1 MGGMTEHT
9 GALRIAVWQA
19 ASAPGDLDANLAK
32 LDDAAG
38 RAAAEGAGLLVTPEM
53 YVTGY
58 NLGPIIT
65 DLAAE
70 QPLERVADIA
80 ARHGI
85 AIVAG
90 GPERL
95 DEAHAS
101 NVSEEPAKGVAN
113 AAWFF
118 DDRGDVLARHRKI
131 HLFGDVDRAL
141 FDAGDAPI
149 TIVRYRGLTIAM
161 LVCFDVEYP
170 ESVRAAAR
178 AGADL
183 VAVPTALMAPFSFVN
198 EHLIR
203 VRAWENTV
211 FVAYA
216 NQAGVEGEFDYVGQS
231 VIASPWGE
239 HLAQAGATSG
249 ELITALVDPAVIAEA
264 RVSNTYLADVRSELF
279 QPDRQ
284 R

>member
-1 MGGMTEHT
+1 MGNMTEHT

-32 LDDAAG
+32 LDDAAR
-38 RAAAEGAGLLVTPEM
+38 RAASEGAGLLITPEM

-58 NLGPIIT
+58 NVGPIIT
-65 DLAAE
+65 DLAAD

-80 ARHGI
+80 ARHSI

-95 DEAHAS
+95 DETRSGSAS
-101 NVSEEPAKGVAN
+101 RGSATGVAN

-118 DDRGDVLARHRKI
+118 DDRGEVLARHRKI

-141 FDAGDAPI
+141 FDAGDEPV
-149 TIVRYRGLTIAM
+149 TIARHRGLTIAM

-183 VAVPTALMAPFSFVN
+183 VAVPTALMAPYSFVN

-216 NQAGVEGEFDYVGQS
+216 NQAGVEGEFHYVGQS
-231 VIASPWGE
+231 VIAGPWGD
-239 HLAQAGATSG
+239 HLAEAGAASD
-249 ELITALVDPAVIAEA
+249 ELITAIVDPAVIAQA
-264 RVSNTYLADVRSELF
+264 RASNTYLADVRSELF
-279 QPDRQ
+279 QSAS
-284 R
+284 